1 VFTGNVSTFSK
12 GLAGIALAAILL
24 AACADSGQPAAANT
38 PAPAPA
44 DTAIPEAAPTDTAI
58 PEPAPTPIPEPAP
71 TPIPEPAPTPIPEP
85 APTDTPGP
93 PPADPPT
100 ATPEPAPTATPA
112 PPPTATAE
120 PTAAAP
126 VSPPGILAGINGVW
140 DGIWMN
146 NTFGSTGRARAYIDI
161 REDGWALLML
171 DLDGGV
177 FGLGD
182 PPAMIFEGGYDA
194 GGAALDEAGHAFFG
208 DLTLSVDPAGAL
220 RVDAPAVPG
229 ANLGLTLDGPVTP
242 AFIDAPYE
250 IDFGGGQGAE
260 GVITLW
266 PAEVFQQD
274 GVLNLRVGDTEAELL
289 DIAKLPQVWDPNE
302 WLPSNTG
309 FGIGAD
315 EFRAWALSPD
325 GRWLAWAIA
334 GGTHDLVGVLNI
346 ETGEITVIDFVFD
359 GALSHFVW
367 AFDSRHLAAAILS
380 PAGELVEVYTLAG
393 PPARLENPRL
403 FDLMGARDGWTT
415 SEPRWW
421 STTRL
426 EFTAANQA
434 TGATGSYEFDLVT
447 GTVSQR

>member
-1 VFTGNVSTFSK
+1 MMFNRNVSTFSR

-24 AACADSGQPAAANT
+24 AACDDAGQPAAANT
-38 PAPAPA
+38 PAPPAEPTATAVPAPI
-44 DTAIPEAAPTDTAI
+44 DT
-58 PEPAPTPIPEPAP
+58 PEPPPTSTPEPV
-71 TPIPEPAPTPIPEP
+71 
-85 APTDTPGP
+85 
-93 PPADPPT
+93 PADPPT
-100 ATPEPAPTATPA
+100 ATPEPAPTDTPEPA
-112 PPPTATAE
+112 PTATAE
-120 PTAAAP
+120 PAP
-126 VSPPGILAGINGVW
+126 TSTPEPAPSAPSSPPGILAGINGVW

-146 NTFGSTGRARAYIDI
+146 NTFGSSGRARVYIDI

-182 PPAMIFEGGYDA
+182 TPAMIFEGAYDA

-220 RVDAPAVPG
+220 RVEAPTVPV
-229 ANLGLTLDGPVTP
+229 AALGLTMDGQVTA

-250 IDFGGGQGAE
+250 IDFGGGKGAE

-289 DIAKLPQVWDPNE
+289 DIAVLPQFWDPNE
-302 WLPSNTG
+302 WVASEAG

-315 EFRAWALSPD
+315 EFRTWALSPD
-325 GRWLAWAIA
+325 GRWLAWAMA
-334 GGTHDLVGVLNI
+334 GGTHDLAGVLNI
-346 ETGEITVIDFVFD
+346 ATGEIHVIDFVFD
-359 GALSHFVW
+359 GALSHFAW

-380 PAGELVEVYTLAG
+380 PAGELVEVYTIGEA
-393 PPARLENPRL
+393 PARLDDPRI

-415 SEPRWW
+415 STPRWW
-421 STTRL
+421 STIRL
-426 EFTAANQA
+426 EFVAENQA
-434 TGATGSYEFDLVT
+434 TGETGRYEFDLAT
-447 GTVSQR
+447 GTVSER